1 MKILRKGNGR
11 KVVADEEF
19 DVEETAPVEEEA
31 GVVDVADE
39 ATELLF
45 ETEDVAQLIA
55 EVTGED
61 VEVSTDDETEEVEF
75 AVGDEVFTITPD
87 EDIEDV
93 ESSRKIKRS
102 LKRVSASRQ
111 RSSRAV
117 KASTKRAARPAKKS
131 VRRISK

>member
-117 KASTKRAARPAKKS
+117 KASTKRAARPAAKKS
-131 VRRISK
+131 VRR